1 MDELNRQPG
10 PPGVSSADA
19 APRPSHAHGAREW
32 VPWFVLCLSLGV
44 TAAAAAYVH
53 HTVAEQDHA
62 RFKHDV
68 DRNRLAL
75 VNRLDSYIATVRNVH
90 ALFQAAGIPQRN
102 DVHRY
107 LTYVDL
113 RSRYPGL
120 QAIGFSV
127 RVPAAD
133 LDKWTTSMRSQVDNT
148 FQVWPTAPARSEYHT
163 IIYLEP
169 SEDERNRRAYGY
181 DMHTE
186 PVRAA
191 AMDAACLSGAPTASG
206 KVRLLQDANQQ
217 PWKAAFVL
225 FMPLYVHNVL
235 PPADEQRR
243 ANLVG
248 FIFGSFR
255 ADDLLEGLLAADP
268 HPMVDFRL
276 YDGASERPEQLMH
289 DSAEYRRQMAGAAG
303 AMAADVER
311 PQGKPRFEHVETIS
325 VLNRPWT
332 LRWVSRPELDAT
344 SGSWLTPL
352 IAVFGGVMSFTLFG
366 LTRAQVRALT
376 SGRRT
381 MRELEYSRNDLH
393 DAKVAAES
401 ANTAKDR
408 FLAVLSHE
416 LRTPLA
422 PVLLAVSLWER
433 DEKVPAELR
442 DDLGT
447 IRRNVELEARLID
460 DLLDLTR
467 VGRGK
472 LHLDMS
478 DVDVHAA
485 VRHAL
490 EVGPEREAGVKQIDL
505 TSRFEAGETN
515 VRGDAARL
523 QQVFWNL
530 LHNAVKFTPPLG
542 GIEIRTINPQP
553 GRIRV
558 EVSDSGVGLEPG
570 MLPKI
575 FDAFEQGE
583 AARSKA
589 SGGLGLG
596 LAIARGLVI
605 AHGGTIDAQSR
616 GPGRGATFIVE
627 LPTAPVTQKS
637 TTPMTKVSPAVRT
650 EKEPAGANGAG
661 GGADGKMPI
670 LVVEDHADSARM
682 LERLLVLAGYAPK
695 VAGNAGDAIRTG
707 QQQRFGLLLSDLALP
722 DGSGIDVLR
731 ALRKG
736 GPNVD
741 IPAIA
746 LTGHGMPDDIGSTE
760 AAGFCDH
767 LTKPIDMDR
776 LQAAITRA
784 TGHNGRNLL

>member
-10 PPGVSSADA
+10 PTDVVSRA
-19 APRPSHAHGAREW
+19 APRAHLHGARKW
-32 VPWFVLCLSLGV
+32 IPQFVLWLSLGV
-44 TAAAAAYVH
+44 TAAAAAYAR
-53 HTVAEQDHA
+53 HTIAEQDHA

-68 DRNRLAL
+68 ERTQTAL
-75 VNRLDSYIATVRNVH
+75 VNRIHTYSAALRNVV
-90 ALFQAAGIPQRN
+90 ALFQAGGIPDRKHFH
-102 DVHRY
+102 DY
-107 LTYVDL
+107 LAHLDI
-113 RSRYPGL
+113 RSRYPGM
-120 QAIGFSV
+120 QAIGFSA
-127 RVPAAD
+127 RIRAAD
-133 LDKWTTSMRSQVDNT
+133 LEAAVQGLRAKHDPA
-148 FQVWPTAPARSEYHT
+148 FQLWPATPPRDDYHT
-163 IIYLEP
+163 ILFLEP
-169 SEDERNRRAYGY
+169 SEDARNPRAYGW
-181 DMHTE
+181 DMHID

-191 AMDAACLSGAPTASG
+191 AMDAAALSGAAAASG
-206 KVRLLQDANQQ
+206 KVQLLQDRDEAS
-217 PWKAAFVL
+217 PKPAFVIY
-225 FMPLYVHNVL
+225 MPLYLGVVT
-235 PPADEQRR
+235 PPTDELKREK
-243 ANLVG
+243 LVG
-248 FIFGSFR
+248 YIFGAFR
-255 ADDLLEGLLAADP
+255 TDDLFEELLKADR
-268 HPMVDFRL
+268 HPMADFRL
-276 YDGASERPEQLMH
+276 YDGKGERAEQLMH
-289 DSAEYRRQMAGAAG
+289 DSAEYRRRIAGADVDRI
-303 AMAADVER
+303 AAAE
-311 PQGKPRFEHVETIS
+311 PRFQHVETIS
-325 VLNRPWT
+325 VVNRPWT
-332 LRWVSRPELDAT
+332 LRWASRPELDAT
-344 SGSWLTPL
+344 SSTWLAPAIVVVGTL
-352 IAVFGGVMSFTLFG
+352 VSLTLFG

-376 SGRRT
+376 AGRRA
-381 MRELEYSRNDLH
+381 MADLEYSRNELH

-433 DEKVPAELR
+433 DEKVPGELR

-472 LHLDMS
+472 LHLDVS

-490 EVGPEREAGVKQIDL
+490 EVGPQREAGVKQIDL
-505 TSRFEAGETN
+505 SCRLAAAETN

-530 LHNAVKFTPPLG
+530 LHNAVKFTAALG
-542 GIEIRTINPQP
+542 AIEIRSCNPAP
-553 GRIRV
+553 GRIRI

-583 AARSKA
+583 AARSRA

-596 LAIARGLVI
+596 LAIARGLVV

-627 LPTAPVTQKS
+627 LPTAAVTEKAS
-637 TTPMTKVSPAVRT
+637 PAPLVKVSP
-650 EKEPAGANGAG
+650 PARAERERAHVNG
-661 GGADGKMPI
+661 GKLAI
-670 LVVEDHADSARM
+670 LVVEDHVDSARM
-682 LERLLVLAGYAPK
+682 LERLLVLAGYAPH
-695 VAGNAGDAIRTG
+695 VAENVGDAIRTG
-707 QQQRFGLLLSDLALP
+707 REQRFGLLLSDLALP
-722 DGSGIDVLR
+722 DGTGIDVLR
-731 ALRKG
+731 AIRAG
-736 GPNVD
+736 GPNAD

-746 LTGHGMPDDIGSTE
+746 LTGHGMPDDIGNTE
-760 AAGFCDH
+760 SAGFCDH